1 MIYGLD
7 GNRTETSRF
16 DASLNTAFTAKRKIE
31 CKTGYYLSCDAVANL
46 TVEARKES
54 VGGSWTDIE
63 TTPLDL
69 SSVNG
74 NLIVY
79 EFRFTGTA
87 LGSAVAKV
95 NVGR

>member
-1 MIYGLD
+1 MIYGMD
-7 GNRTETSRF
+7 GNRTETATYP
-16 DASLNTAFTAKRKIE
+16 ASLNTAIIAKRKIE
-31 CKTGYYLSCDAVANL
+31 CKTGYYLKCDAVAGL

-63 TTPLDL
+63 ATPIDL
-69 SSVNG
+69 SADDG

-87 LGSAVAKV
+87 LGSAVAKI